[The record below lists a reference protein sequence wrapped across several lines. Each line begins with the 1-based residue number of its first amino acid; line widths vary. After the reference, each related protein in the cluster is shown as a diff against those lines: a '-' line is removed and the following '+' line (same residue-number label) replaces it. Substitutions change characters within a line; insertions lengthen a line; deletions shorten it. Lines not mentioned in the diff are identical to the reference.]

1 MPACRSMNSWSSATC
16 EYAVSIVRVLVWP
29 ASENGTR
36 RPDTAA
42 LLTKI
47 AKPKPPRA
55 TVPISTLC
63 AVSGL
68 PCRIRLVSNGR
79 LWLAGVPPSPAED
92 RRMLALPFRDWP
104 CWRPYRPCYGPGR

>member
-1 MPACRSMNSWSSATC
+1 MNSWSSATC

-47 AKPKPPRA
+47 RQAETA
-55 TVPISTLC
+55 AC
-63 AVSGL
+63 
-68 PCRIRLVSNGR
+68 NG
-79 LWLAGVPPSPAED
+79 AD
-92 RRMLALPFRDWP
+92 
-104 CWRPYRPCYGPGR
+104 